1 MATYFN
7 KYYFEF
13 RDDIGFGVPVNWRVD
28 IMDSEGAVPS
38 EPTLLTMGAIP
49 LVCERIEDE
58 DSKQGRI
65 IGEQATIE
73 YMYTGAPA
81 DPLPDEFFESSERRY
96 KVEVRKNGVL
106 DRVFFIRPDGCGY
119 PETFPPYTVTLT
131 AVDGYSFAKGI
142 RFNAFQESGLLL
154 YDKITLYDAIMTR
167 GLLQTL
173 EPSTPIRV
181 LQSLHPENMEPGTK
195 MLFGLSIH
203 TDIFYDF
210 VKGAKTVHKVVSAFC
225 KSFYARCFNSQAK
238 AWFIRTQDL
247 DAAAFTLDEYTD
259 DSTVTEVAI
268 PDMVKLVG
276 PSEMFDGIPLE
287 PAPLIQMQKAVKRAD
302 FEAEY
307 KGINQLTNFD
317 WSQFSGTDFT
327 NWVRIMSGTPVG
339 RGGTGTPEDPYTAQL
354 PYEFPSAGRIIQG
367 DIAGSITIPA
377 SVGDILDIEIPYRF
391 TNTKDLRYVIYA
403 VTENIPSPGNYY
415 YLSLDPGGSWRHF
428 PTQIDDNMIVTLSRG
443 GRKRNGNL
451 ELRSLPLP
459 SVSYLGDAYS
469 TDFQLSIQFF
479 YPNKLSDESDGPESP
494 IVDIFPVKLGII
506 KVSSQG
512 RHLTTVNEAEYS
524 QVLDVQD
531 FTFIDT
537 GEDGLSNTLF
547 TGAALEPAENWDN
560 DKPNVSPAD
569 LERHM
574 AEAYIDQAPRSPI
587 GWEGTIA
594 SNEIDFHNVIEF
606 SYRPGVRFMQIADR
620 YTVHNGIHEI
630 RLQEIFN
637 EGNANIDYSEYDIE
651 EEENE

>member
-38 EPTLLTMGAIP
+38 QPVLLTMGAVP

-106 DRVFFIRPDGCGY
+106 DRVFFIRPDGCEY
-119 PETFPPYTVTLT
+119 PEAFPPYTVTIT

-142 RFNAFQESGLLL
+142 QFNAFQDSGLLL
-154 YDKITLYDAIMTR
+154 YNKITLYEAIMTR

-181 LQSLHPENMEPGTK
+181 LQSLRPENMEPGTK

-210 VKGAKTVHKVVSAFC
+210 VKGAKTVHEVVSAFC
-225 KSFYARCFNSQAK
+225 QSFYARCFNSQAK
-238 AWFIRTQDL
+238 TWFIRTQDL
-247 DAAAFTLDEYTD
+247 DAATFTLDEYTD
-259 DSTVTEVAI
+259 ETTVTEMAI
-268 PDMVKLVG
+268 PDMLKLVG

-287 PAPLIQMQKAVKRAD
+287 PAPLIRMQKAVKRAD

-307 KGINQLTNFD
+307 KGINQILNFD
-317 WSQFSGTDFT
+317 WSAFNGSTFDFWEVQ
-327 NWVRIMSGTPVG
+327 NIIVDQIGSGTPD
-339 RGGTGTPEDPYTAQL
+339 DPYKM
-354 PYEFPSAGRIIQG
+354 F
-367 DIAGSITIPA
+367 IPFEQPPELFIETWQDVPNA
-377 SVGDILDIEIPYRF
+377 AELGDILDIQIKVRF
-391 TNTKDLRYVIYA
+391 GNVRLLRVRITLRFNDESIY
-403 VTENIPSPGNYY
+403 
-415 YLSLDPGGSWRHF
+415 SLDSSGAWQLGTGSPVTAILIARSGKKREASLNIKSNPIPVSVPGV
-428 PTQIDDNMIVTLSRG
+428 IVPQTG
-443 GRKRNGNL
+443 PF
-451 ELRSLPLP
+451 ELRVEFEPPTDPEELEPSEADGVAIYPIKVGAL
-459 SVSYLGDAYS
+459 SVSS
-469 TDFQLSIQFF
+469 
-479 YPNKLSDESDGPESP
+479 K
-494 IVDIFPVKLGII
+494 GI
-506 KVSSQG
+506 
-512 RHLTTVNEAEYS
+512 HTTAINQSEFS
-524 QVLDVQD
+524 QVLDVEN
-531 FTFIDT
+531 FGFVDT
-537 GEDGLSNTLF
+537 GGVRMSNTLF
-547 TGAALEPAENWDN
+547 TGATLEPAENWDN

-569 LERHM
+569 IERHM